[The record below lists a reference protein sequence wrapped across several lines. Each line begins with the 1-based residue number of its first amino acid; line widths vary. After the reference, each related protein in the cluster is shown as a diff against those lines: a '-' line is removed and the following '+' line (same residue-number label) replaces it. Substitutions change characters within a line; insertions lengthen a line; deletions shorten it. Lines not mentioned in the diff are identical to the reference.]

1 MCMKE
6 DNPDTNIKGDNSRE
20 ITDCAGQGISFVI
33 QLITVVKTRHYKTQ
47 NNNYNHFHFKSSSNH
62 FVSEI
67 FMTVYKI
74 LPSGR
79 FFTCCVI

>member
-33 QLITVVKTRHYKTQ
+33 QLKLWLKPDIIKQK
-47 NNNYNHFHFKSSSNH
+47 NNNNTHFHFKSSSNH
-62 FVSEI
+62 FASEI

-74 LPSGR
+74 LPSEH
-79 FFTCCVI
+79 FFSCCVI